1 MNTFQLRPKRER
13 AEVIEE
19 TAARLV
25 IGRPAI
31 IEKDYWVCWAL
42 SKLFGENAPLR
53 QEVSVHPFLFKGG
66 TSLSKVY
73 GLIDR
78 FSEDID
84 LTIDRSLLEN
94 PEAPADEVGIS
105 KNERKRR
112 LDDLAA
118 RCSVLIRNE
127 VAPHLRVCVAGLEGR
142 DRSGL
147 DARWRP

>member
-19 TAARLV
+19 TAARFG

-31 IEKDYWVCWAL
+31 VEKDYWVCWAL

-94 PEAPADEVGIS
+94 PEASADEVGIS

-112 LDDLAA
+112 IADLAA
-118 RCSVLIRNE
+118 RCVSSRDGPLIAQE
-127 VAPHLRVCVAGLEGR
+127 APR
-142 DRSGL
+142 
-147 DARWRP
+147 